1 MGVIVRGCPR
11 ACDNC
16 MRVPA
21 SMKKASCGQH
31 SVSCHP
37 ISNHHCIGIVGFM
50 FTWLCTHVICY
61 VCVCGDNFVCDLL
74 CVFEISLYLLV
85 TYTVSVDIGQIIG
98 GWEHDKVTF
107 EIVYIFFFHSID
119 TRSIIKVFFF
129 T

>member
-1 MGVIVRGCPR
+1 
-11 ACDNC
+11 
-16 MRVPA
+16 
-21 SMKKASCGQH
+21 
-31 SVSCHP
+31 
-37 ISNHHCIGIVGFM
+37 M
-50 FTWLCTHVICY
+50 FTWCMHTCFY
-61 VCVCGDNFVCDLL
+61 AMCVRGDYFVCDLL